1 MSLWGA
7 GTGSEGSLAVAA
19 VKGPA
24 RGKGICHS
32 WSLGPGLNIKI
43 RPVQGLVLFPGK
55 QLMMERCLGKELGS
69 GGQGGK
75 ECYKNS
81 WMLVS
86 SLETLGRK
94 VPCP

>member
-7 GTGSEGSLAVAA
+7 GTVSEGSLAVAA

-55 QLMMERCLGKELGS
+55 QS
-69 GGQGGK
+69 
-75 ECYKNS
+75 
-81 WMLVS
+81 
-86 SLETLGRK
+86 
-94 VPCP
+94 